1 MIYKFYQPETD
12 SIMEIESFNRK
23 NQSIEL
29 PETVNFSIFIKEDE
43 DNFKSIDLNKEDVFK
58 LIGVLHLLHKEM
70 K

>member
-1 MIYKFYQPETD
+1 MIYKFYQPETG

-23 NQSIEL
+23 NQSIDL
-29 PETVNFSIFIKEDE
+29 PEIVNFSIFIKEDE

>member
-1 MIYKFYQPETD
+1 
-12 SIMEIESFNRK
+12 MEIESFNRK
-23 NQSIEL
+23 NQSIDL
-29 PETVNFSIFIKEDE
+29 PEIVNFSIFIKEDE